1 MTRAAAALAV
11 VVALIAGL
19 WFFSGVVAPGYDSAI
34 ALGVGWFVVVGAV
47 TTRVARRRPDLR
59 LAARGAFVA
68 CAAVAVAGFFLT
80 SVRETTVDERIE
92 TGRPASSLT
101 EDERREALPADPLA
115 PQP

>member
-1 MTRAAAALAV
+1 MTRAATALAV
-11 VVALIAGL
+11 VAAVVAGL
-19 WFFSGVVAPGYDSAI
+19 WLFSGVIAPGYDSAI

-47 TTRVARRRPDLR
+47 TTRLARRRPDLR
-59 LAARGAFVA
+59 LAARGAFALCAVA
-68 CAAVAVAGFFLT
+68 AVAGFFLT

-101 EDERREALPADPLA
+101 EDERRDALPADPLA